1 MTRAQ
6 PYSNWW
12 TVSRKDG
19 DREFRLRPERPLR
32 VHDETRAWSNAFK
45 RIVHFA
51 RITSRRKSSR
61 QMAGNTR
68 AYNQRCAVR
77 VTYTANKV
85 SGQWAAHGRYISRES
100 AAGES
105 PRERAFGSAG
115 ADIDI
120 PNTLGTWQADGDPRL
135 FKLIISPEFGDRLDL
150 EAHTRNLME
159 GMERDL
165 GTKLE
170 WTAIIHRNTE
180 HAHVH
185 IALRGIDENGAALR
199 LPREYI
205 QSGIRRHA
213 EELATQQLGYRT
225 QLDAEEA
232 QRREVHQARFT
243 SLDRAI
249 KNAGQPSPD
258 GATLTVT
265 GDLRSPFAKK
275 RLIALTEMGLAEHVT
290 ANSWHVHANFE
301 HILREIQKTADRQ
314 KALASHR
321 ALMSDP
327 NLLFQVTDI
336 RKIEQLRGRVLG
348 HGEEESTGRTYMLL
362 EGEDRKVHFIYHN
375 GAMLQARTAGRLAP
389 HSNVIVTRQGVHF
402 ASSQNESHAGAP
414 RSERNSVPRSR

>member
-1 MTRAQ
+1 VTRAQ

-12 TVSRKDG
+12 TVSGKDG
-19 DREFRLRPERPLR
+19 EREFRLHPERPLR

-61 QMAGNTR
+61 QMAAT

-77 VTYTANKV
+77 VTYTPNKV

-100 AAGES
+100 AAGENS
-105 PRERAFGSAG
+105 HERGFGSAG
-115 ADIDI
+115 PDIDV
-120 PNTLGTWQADGDPRL
+120 PKTLGTWQAGGDPRL

-159 GMERDL
+159 QMERDL
-165 GTKLE
+165 ATKLE

-180 HAHVH
+180 HPHVH
-185 IALRGIDENGAALR
+185 VALRGIDENGAALR

-205 QSGIRRHA
+205 QGGIRRHA
-213 EELATQQLGYRT
+213 EELATAQLGYRT

-232 QRREVHQARFT
+232 QRREVHQPRFT

-258 GATLTVT
+258 GARINVT
-265 GDLRSPFAKK
+265 GDLRSAFAKK
-275 RLIALTEMGLAEHVT
+275 RLIVLAEMGLAEHVT

-301 HILREIQKTADRQ
+301 HILREMQKTADRQ

-362 EGEDRKVHFIYHN
+362 EGDDKKVHFVYQSRQ
-375 GAMLQARTAGRLAP
+375 MQAARHQGLLNPGSSVTIK
-389 HSNVIVTRQGVHF
+389 HSGSIV
-402 ASSQNESHAGAP
+402 
-414 RSERNSVPRSR
+414 RNTDNRKPPFRAR

>member
-12 TVSRKDG
+12 TVSGKDG
-19 DREFRLRPERPLR
+19 ERDFRLHPERPLR
-32 VHDETRAWSNAFK
+32 VHDETRAWSNTFK
-45 RIVHFA
+45 RIAHLA

-61 QMAGNTR
+61 QMATTKP
-68 AYNQRCAVR
+68 YNQRCAVR
-77 VTYTANKV
+77 VTYTPNRV
-85 SGQWAAHGRYISRES
+85 SGQWAAHGRYISRDS
-100 AAGES
+100 AAGENS
-105 PRERAFGSAG
+105 QERGFGSAG
-115 ADIDI
+115 PDIDI
-120 PNTLGTWQADGDPRL
+120 PKTLGIWQADGDPRL
-135 FKLIISPEFGDRLDL
+135 FKLIISPEFDDRLDL

-159 GMERDL
+159 RMERDL

-180 HAHVH
+180 HPHVH
-185 IALRGIDENGAALR
+185 VALRGIDENGAALR

-205 QSGIRRHA
+205 QGGIRRHA
-213 EELATQQLGYRT
+213 EELATAQLGYRT

-232 QRREVHQARFT
+232 QRREVHQPRFT

-258 GATLTVT
+258 GARINVT
-265 GDLRSPFAKK
+265 GDLRSAFAKK
-275 RLIALTEMGLAEHVT
+275 RLIVLAEMGLAEHVT

-301 HILREIQKTADRQ
+301 HILREMQKTADRQ

-362 EGEDRKVHFIYHN
+362 EGDDRKVHFIYHN
-375 GAMLQARTAGRLAP
+375 SAMLQARHAGRLAP
-389 HSNVIVTRQGVHF
+389 DSNVIVTRQGVQ
-402 ASSQNESHAGAP
+402 AESWQNKDRSADPRSRTNSAP
-414 RSERNSVPRSR
+414 RSR